1 MLCELALMSSYES
14 ILSAASQLSVGDRI
28 RLIDELASSVPDD
41 QPPQLSDAWLDE
53 IDRRSNAIDSG
64 AVVTEDWADIR
75 ARLFTKHGVD
85 GAN

>member
-1 MLCELALMSSYES
+1 MSNYES
-14 ILSAASQLSVGDRI
+14 VLSAASQLPIVDRL

-53 IDRRSNAIDSG
+53 IDRRSNEIDSG
-64 AVVTEDWADIR
+64 TVVTEDWADIR
-75 ARLFTKHGVD
+75 ARLFTKHGAD

>member
-1 MLCELALMSSYES
+1 MSNYES
-14 ILSAASQLSVGDRI
+14 ILSAASQLPVGDRL

-41 QPPQLSDAWLDE
+41 QPPRLSDAWLRE
-53 IDRRSNAIDSG
+53 IDRRSAEIDTG

-85 GAN
+85 GAD

>member
-1 MLCELALMSSYES
+1 MSSYES
-14 ILSAASQLSVGDRI
+14 ILSAASQLPVVDRL

-41 QPPQLSDAWLDE
+41 QPPHLSDEWLSE
-53 IDRRSNAIDSG
+53 IERRSGEIDSG

-75 ARLFTKHGVD
+75 ARLFNRHGVK